1 MQQAETDEAVQ
12 AAAPGEESEMHSN
25 AVAASEVLQL
35 Y

>member
-1 MQQAETDEAVQ
+1 MQQAETDEAVH
-12 AAAPGEESEMHSN
+12 AAAPGEESEMHST